1 MTDAGR
7 VPRRRSPGRLRL
19 QTLLSVAAATVI
31 VGLAVVVPVVS
42 PLSASPAAA
51 ASASGQQP
59 VFVVRVMELP
69 PQVDRAVLETLNSLL
84 NGIMDGDGV
93 VVARVTGAST
103 LIGGQGES
111 AVLDAIF
118 DHRAKLA
125 VQVALPE
132 RSRAGER
139 PDLGT
144 AGSVLLAVAGHRF
157 ADADAARAALA
168 RNSGA
173 GGQQTPCG
181 RQCQEQVA
189 GTEAERA
196 SGVYATNTDPFLLD
210 VVLRRALQVDTSA
223 VPSGLASTA
232 EQPPPSGQG
241 GSGRSFWV
249 YALIVIVLLGLGA
262 AVLRRRGLLGRGDDG
277 AGDDNDVDEDNGRDD
292 NGRNDNGGRD
302 GGGGGYGGARPVSP
316 VAQPNIAVGP
326 LGIIHSAF
334 GPQGYVAVDGGLYR
348 ATWKGSGSS
357 RPRVGDQV
365 RLTTHEVDGL
375 QAWPPYGRPGR

>member
-1 MTDAGR
+1 MGLA
-7 VPRRRSPGRLRL
+7 
-19 QTLLSVAAATVI
+19 VA
-31 VGLAVVVPVVS
+31 GLAVVVPVVS

-51 ASASGQQP
+51 APASGQQP

-84 NGIMDGDGV
+84 NGITDGDGV

-103 LIGGQGES
+103 LLGGQGES

-196 SGVYATNTDPFLLD
+196 SGVYTTNTDPFLLD

-223 VPSGLASTA
+223 VPAGLASTA

-277 AGDDNDVDEDNGRDD
+277 ADDDNDVGEDNGRDD
-292 NGRNDNGGRD
+292 E
-302 GGGGGYGGARPVSP
+302 GGGYGGARPVSP
-316 VAQPNIAVGP
+316 VAQPNVAVGP
-326 LGIIHSAF
+326 LGIVHSVF

-348 ATWKGSGSS
+348 ATWKGPGSS

-375 QAWPPYGRPGR
+375 QAWPPYGRSGR